1 MVVRTDKQMGEEFSE
16 STKWNADATELYNFM
31 VEVEVNGEVQ
41 RVVSSQSGHERN
53 HLFMN
58 QKDHELKDV
67 SLVSGLDSIADGR
80 ANAIWDFDRDGFQD
94 IVLINANNPMMQ
106 LFHNQLKTAAPDSSQ
121 FIAVQLTGGN
131 QTGQP
136 SGEWSNR
143 DGIGAVVR
151 VKAGETVLVREAR
164 AGEGFAS
171 QNSKV
176 MLVGIGDQNEAEVS
190 IDWPSGKRV
199 EYGTVSAGQLAHCYE
214 DKSATFN
221 LSGIEQTPYQAEE
234 AFAETQ
240 PQIDYGSFHLPD
252 HHSASVEEARL
263 ILYVTMATWCPN
275 CKKNQP
281 LVAMLRKKFGDQID
295 LVGVPVDPEDSSAKL
310 ADYRQKY
317 QPAYELL
324 DPVTD
329 AERDELKRLITT
341 ISEQGALPST
351 LVTDQQGRVLDAMGG
366 IPSSSTVARLLDSL
380 PTSNQ

>member
-31 VEVEVNGEVQ
+31 VEVEVDGKIQ

-106 LFHNQLKTAAPDSSQ
+106 LFHNQLKSAAPASSK
-121 FIAVQLTGGN
+121 FIAIQLTGGN

-136 SGEWSNR
+136 SSEWSNR

-151 VKAGETVLVREAR
+151 VKAGETLLVREAR

-176 MLVGIGDQNEAEVS
+176 MLVGIGEKNEAEVS

-199 EYGTVSAGQLAHCYE
+199 EYGTVSAGNLAHCYE

-221 LSGIEQTPYQAEE
+221 LSGIEQTLYQAEA

-240 PQIDYGSFHLPD
+240 PQVDYGSFELPD

-281 LVAMLRKKFGDQID
+281 LVAMLREKFGDQID

-329 AERDELKRLITT
+329 SERDELKRLITT

-351 LVTDQQGRVLDAMGG
+351 LITDQQGRVLDAMGG

>member
-31 VEVEVNGEVQ
+31 VEVEVDGKIQ

-106 LFHNQLKTAAPDSSQ
+106 LFHNQLKTGAPDSSQ

-164 AGEGFAS
+164 AGEVRPPRPLLRELQHAGTAVAC
-171 QNSKV
+171 Q
-176 MLVGIGDQNEAEVS
+176 
-190 IDWPSGKRV
+190 KRV
-199 EYGTVSAGQLAHCYE
+199 LSFAGVCC
-214 DKSATFN
+214 
-221 LSGIEQTPYQAEE
+221 
-234 AFAETQ
+234 
-240 PQIDYGSFHLPD
+240 LP
-252 HHSASVEEARL
+252 
-263 ILYVTMATWCPN
+263 
-275 CKKNQP
+275 
-281 LVAMLRKKFGDQID
+281 
-295 LVGVPVDPEDSSAKL
+295 
-310 ADYRQKY
+310 
-317 QPAYELL
+317 
-324 DPVTD
+324 
-329 AERDELKRLITT
+329 
-341 ISEQGALPST
+341 
-351 LVTDQQGRVLDAMGG
+351 
-366 IPSSSTVARLLDSL
+366 
-380 PTSNQ
+380 